1 MIRISGL
8 SLSVHHDQQ
17 AMMKKIA
24 SKLHIKPAQLGKIE
38 IVRRSIDARKKQD
51 ILYNYTL
58 DVEVEGE
65 NQVLA
70 RLKKEKNIEQTKKD
84 GL

>member
-38 IVRRSIDARKKQD
+38 IVRRSIDEKKAGHS
-51 ILYNYTL
+51 L
-58 DVEVEGE
+58 
-65 NQVLA
+65 
-70 RLKKEKNIEQTKKD
+70 
-84 GL
+84 